1 MGEQGAGSKNSVF
14 GAADIL
20 SNPLILEEFPLI
32 GPVKSLKF
40 KMEPAG
46 LNVLTPIKF
55 QSNILAAV
63 KGPNVPSVVIDPAM
77 DTPSVRFGALSNS
90 ETA

>member
-20 SNPLILEEFPLI
+20 SNPLIVEEFPLI

-40 KMEPAG
+40 KMEFG